1 VREAQCKERSLSLLS
16 ASRNAARAGRESD
29 LSGNSPRLPGS
40 WARVRLPGVG
50 LESDSE
56 RESTSE
62 LFSELAGQSVP
73 AARGLPVGT
82 RGGRDGRSP
91 YRWPVA
97 APGRLHPPV
106 VGTCPRCV
114 RDGPGAAACAKPA
127 RDGLGQWEEP

>member
-1 VREAQCKERSLSLLS
+1 MSYSVNWQGSQCQRPEAC
-16 ASRNAARAGRESD
+16 
-29 LSGNSPRLPGS
+29 
-40 WARVRLPGVG
+40 
-50 LESDSE
+50 
-56 RESTSE
+56 
-62 LFSELAGQSVP
+62 QSV
-73 AARGLPVGT
+73 LEED
-82 RGGRDGRSP
+82 DGRSP